1 MATVA
6 GKRVRAAR
14 AREELPLWQ
23 IIALSL
29 FGLVAFAAFEIG
41 LLFLVARLVTGHAY

>member
-23 IIALSL
+23 I
-29 FGLVAFAAFEIG
+29 VAFSLCGLATLITLEIG
-41 LLFLVARLVTGHAY
+41 LMFLIAKLVTGHAY